1 MIKEEDKSI
10 LLDIA
15 KEHDVPQE
23 FLFKVLTLEEEYL
36 FQLKRR
42 NVIKKIEKLLIDFS
56 EE

>member
-1 MIKEEDKSI
+1 LIKEEDKSI

-15 KEHDVPQE
+15 KKHDVPQE